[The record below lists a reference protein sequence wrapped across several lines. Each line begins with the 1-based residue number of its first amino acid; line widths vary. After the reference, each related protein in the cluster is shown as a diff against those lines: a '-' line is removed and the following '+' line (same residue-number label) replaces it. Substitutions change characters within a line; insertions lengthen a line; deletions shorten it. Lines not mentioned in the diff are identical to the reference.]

1 MFAKYV
7 PTRPRCYSTQIR
19 CLQRLCFARLRK
31 IENSIKE
38 NDILFELFTV
48 PVESNEKST
57 VSVSDGNSKIKVIVD
72 EEEFEFEMS
81 NNQTILEATL
91 KKDIDAPYSC
101 QGGICSSCIAR
112 VTEGQTEMR
121 QNNILTDNEVAEGL
135 VLTCQAHP
143 TLTEAVKEAALAVDK
158 RPIHM

>member
-1 MFAKYV
+1 M
-7 PTRPRCYSTQIR
+7 
-19 CLQRLCFARLRK
+19 
-31 IENSIKE
+31 
-38 NDILFELFTV
+38 

-57 VSVSDGNSKIKVIVD
+57 ISVSDGNSKIKVIVD
-72 EEEFEFEMS
+72 EEEFEFKIS
-81 NNQTILEATL
+81 KNQTILEATL
-91 KKDIDAPYSC
+91 KEDIDAPYSC

-143 TLTEAVKEAALAVDK
+143 TSDSVVVDYDDV
-158 RPIHM
+158 